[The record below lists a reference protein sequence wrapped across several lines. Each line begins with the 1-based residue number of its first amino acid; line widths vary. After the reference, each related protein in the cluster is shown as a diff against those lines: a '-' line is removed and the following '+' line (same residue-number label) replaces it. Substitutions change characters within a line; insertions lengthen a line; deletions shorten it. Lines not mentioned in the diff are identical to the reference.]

1 MFELIIGVAI
11 GALLFGGDSDQ
22 RHGGGYQ
29 PKKCSGP
36 RPQPPK
42 GDTQPQVHGYTHV
55 RRG

>member
-11 GALLFGGDSDQ
+11 GTLLFGGDSDQ

-29 PKKCSGP
+29 PKKCRGP

-55 RRG
+55 RRD

>member
-11 GALLFGGDSDQ
+11 GALLLSGGSNQ

-29 PKKCSGP
+29 PKKCRGT

-55 RRG
+55 RRD